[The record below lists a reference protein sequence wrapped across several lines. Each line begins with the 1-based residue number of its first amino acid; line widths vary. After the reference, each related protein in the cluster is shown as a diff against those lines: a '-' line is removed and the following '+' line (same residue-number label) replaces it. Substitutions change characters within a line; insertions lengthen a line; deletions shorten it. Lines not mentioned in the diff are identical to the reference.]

1 MNCPKISIL
10 IANYNNG
17 HFFKDC
23 YDSLIAQTELNW
35 EAIVIDDCSTD
46 NSVEIIKNL
55 IKEDV
60 RFKFYVNEKNIGY
73 QKTLI
78 RGIELSKSPIFAR
91 LDPDDALTCDALE
104 ESINAF
110 NQNPK
115 IGLVFSNYFICDENL
130 NPIDVHYGK
139 KVSFNNDFFNLD
151 WSIGHFA
158 CFKNSIYKKTTGI
171 DENNKR
177 AEDQDIYLKM
187 VEIAPSFHI
196 NKTLYKYRRHLGGVS
211 SFANSEKSF
220 FWHWVAI
227 IKAAERRNINIE
239 NLFYENF
246 YLNKNNKPEILIN
259 KLNKSKWIK
268 LGKFLGLLKNSEL

>member
-1 MNCPKISIL
+1 MFSSKISIL

-23 YDSLIAQTELNW
+23 FDSLIAQTEQNW

-115 IGLVFSNYFICDENL
+115 IGLV
-130 NPIDVHYGK
+130 K
-139 KVSFNNDFFNLD
+139 K
-151 WSIGHFA
+151 
-158 CFKNSIYKKTTGI
+158 K
-171 DENNKR
+171 
-177 AEDQDIYLKM
+177 
-187 VEIAPSFHI
+187 
-196 NKTLYKYRRHLGGVS
+196 
-211 SFANSEKSF
+211 
-220 FWHWVAI
+220 
-227 IKAAERRNINIE
+227 
-239 NLFYENF
+239 
-246 YLNKNNKPEILIN
+246 
-259 KLNKSKWIK
+259 
-268 LGKFLGLLKNSEL
+268 